1 MGQSFEAA
9 GESSDPL
16 EIRLSVTCG
25 DQSFFKCLGVTRVI
39 VDEKYIVVCIAH
51 CKRRLKSVGHSNC
64 QSINEAHPVPTL
76 WAALM
81 LTESPSVTTDTN
93 ASVHFRFVLTLTAYV
108 GAEIFCA
115 LGCSHLASN
124 MPFF

>member
-51 CKRRLKSVGHSNC
+51 CQRRLKVWAIQTANPLTRHIQC
-64 QSINEAHPVPTL
+64 Q
-76 WAALM
+76 
-81 LTESPSVTTDTN
+81 PSGQ
-93 ASVHFRFVLTLTAYV
+93 L
-108 GAEIFCA
+108 
-115 LGCSHLASN
+115 
-124 MPFF
+124 